1 MKYHMLTD
9 DMLLRHLKASDEKA
23 FKEIYQRYW
32 KPLFFIAY
40 QKSQSKELA
49 EEIVQSIFI
58 SVWEKREIAEIDN
71 LEHYLKV
78 AVKYRV
84 INLFKSRAVKEK
96 FIRTVAKQEDLDNS
110 TYQSIGLKDLSGAMQ
125 DSIAMLPQKTKE
137 IFKLSRLENYSVKQI
152 AQQMNMSEK
161 AVEYHITQSLKLM
174 RTRLKDFMVLSG
186 LAGWFLL

>member
-9 DMLLRHLKASDEKA
+9 DMLLGHLKASDEKA

-32 KPLFFIAY
+32 KLLFFIAY
-40 QKSQSKELA
+40 KKSQSKELA

-58 SVWEKREIAEIDN
+58 SVWEKRKTAEIDN

-96 FIRTVAKQEDLDNS
+96 FIRTVAKREDLDNS
-110 TYQSIGLKDLSGAMQ
+110 TYQSIGLKDLSDAMQ
-125 DSIAMLPQKTKE
+125 VSIEMLPQKTKE